1 MIYFIL
7 FTIGKMKQHV
17 KTIIAYLVLASIIL
31 GCGLCSTADKLTN
44 GKSVKYEVTGT
55 SGSVSIT
62 IYNSTGGIEQYNDVT
77 TPWDK
82 TIYMKEGFM
91 YVSAQ
96 NQKDR
101 GTVKV
106 KIYVDGDLVKES
118 ASEGEYC
125 IATASE
131 TLK

>member
-1 MIYFIL
+1 MN
-7 FTIGKMKQHV
+7 QHI
-17 KTIIAYLVLASIIL
+17 KTIIAYFILAAVIL

-62 IYNSTGGIEQYNDVT
+62 IYNATGGIEQFNNVK

-82 TIYMKEGFM
+82 TIFMKEGFM

-96 NQKDR
+96 NQR
-101 GTVKV
+101 ESGTVKV
-106 KIYVDGDLVKES
+106 KIYVDGDLIKES
-118 ASEGEYC
+118 TSEGEYC

>member
-1 MIYFIL
+1 
-7 FTIGKMKQHV
+7 MKQHI
-17 KTIIAYLVLASIIL
+17 KTILAYFILASIIL
-31 GCGLCSTADKLTN
+31 GCGLCSTADKLTK
-44 GKSVKYEVTGT
+44 GKSVKYEV
-55 SGSVSIT
+55 SGSSGLVSVT
-62 IYNSTGGIEQYNDVT
+62 IYNATGGIEQYNDVT

-82 TIYMKEGFM
+82 TIFMKDGFM

-96 NQKDR
+96 NQKER

-106 KIYVDGDLVKES
+106 KIYVDGDLIKES
-118 ASEGEYC
+118 SSEGEYC